1 MKKFKPYITEQ
12 AAELLIKDWHY
23 NVYSYMDDVELEK
36 LIKKHI
42 EDWFSGLDSEIPV
55 SFDLVLKID
64 PGTASITIHNTSDW
78 ENQDD

>member
-1 MKKFKPYITEQ
+1 MNEKQRAPETLRGRCATCKHYITEQ

-55 SFDLVLKID
+55 SFDLI
-64 PGTASITIHNTSDW
+64 
-78 ENQDD
+78 

>member
-36 LIKKHI
+36 LIKKSI

-55 SFDLVLKID
+55 SFDLILKID
-64 PGTASITIHNTSDW
+64 PGTGNITIHNASNG
-78 ENQDD
+78 ENQDE